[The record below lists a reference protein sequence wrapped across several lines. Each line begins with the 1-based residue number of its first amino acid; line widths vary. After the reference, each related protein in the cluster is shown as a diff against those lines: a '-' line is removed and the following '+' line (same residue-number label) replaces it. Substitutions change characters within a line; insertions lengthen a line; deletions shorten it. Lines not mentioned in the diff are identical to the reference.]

1 MKITQIDTS
10 SRNAKI
16 ILENG
21 EQLEGIVKV
30 VTTSSLD
37 DISRVTL
44 TALVYNEPKKVHH
57 RYVNIKTNNEVLLTE
72 AEVVRFFDNRD
83 PRDWKKYV

>member
-10 SRNAKI
+10 SRNAKV

-21 EQLEGIVKV
+21 EQLEGIVNIV
-30 VTTSSLD
+30 ATSSVD

-44 TALVYNEPKKVHH
+44 TALIYNKPEKAYH
-57 RYVNIKTNNEVLLTE
+57 RYRNVLTEQEVLLTE
-72 AEVVRFFDNRD
+72 KEKSRFFDNRD
-83 PRDWKKYV
+83 PRDWKSYV

>member
-30 VTTSSLD
+30 VTTSQVD

-44 TALVYNEPKKVHH
+44 TALVYNEPKKMF
-57 RYVNIKTNNEVLLTE
+57 RYHNTVTGHEVLLTIKE
-72 AEVVRFFDNRD
+72 ADRFFDNRD
-83 PRDWKKYV
+83 PRDWKKL

>member
-44 TALVYNEPKKVHH
+44 TALVYNEPKKVYH

-83 PRDWKKYV
+83 PREWKKYV

>member
-10 SRNAKI
+10 SRNAKV

-21 EQLEGIVKV
+21 EQLEGIVNII
-30 VTTSSLD
+30 TTSRID

-44 TALVYNEPKKVHH
+44 TAYVYNEPKKAYH
-57 RYVNIKTNNEVLLTE
+57 RYVNIISNNEVLLTG
-72 AEVVRFFDNRD
+72 AEVARFFDNRD